1 MTANRHFFRTCLA
14 VCVGLLFSG
23 ALLGGA
29 SGQDFPYLS
38 GVTYDPAIPTTES
51 VLGYEWG
58 ERIFSPEE
66 ITLYIRRLAEV
77 SDKVE
82 LVRYGET
89 WEGRPLHYLIVS
101 SPENLA
107 RRDAIRQANHAL
119 AAGEAAPETAETL
132 PATVWLIY
140 GIHGNEISS
149 PNAALLVAYHLAAAQ
164 GNPLVDQILE
174 NCLVLIDPLQ
184 NPDGRSRFV
193 HYYEQ
198 TRGRWPDPDPQAA
211 EHNET
216 WPGGRT
222 NHYLFD
228 MNRDWFALTQPETR
242 GKVKVYLE
250 WYPQVVVDLH
260 EMGGESTYYF
270 APPARPVNPLLTETQ
285 RAWWI
290 RFGKNNARWFD
301 QAGIP
306 YFTREIFDAFYPGY
320 GEGWPMF
327 HGSIGMTYEQASAR
341 GLIYRRRD
349 GTLLPFNETVRH
361 HFLSSLATLET
372 ASSGRA
378 DLLDLY
384 REPRRRHREEGVPG
398 APAVYLLPPEAHADR
413 TRMLIQNLL
422 DQGIQVEVTTAP
434 FAASGAVSHL
444 TGTAEN
450 REFPAGTFVVRV
462 RQPAGALVDAL
473 LSRHVKLE
481 EEFLAEQERLRAK
494 RKRDEFYDITAW
506 SQPLLY
512 DVACYSLPEEPEAN
526 LVPLTRDQLAVNPPA
541 PAEAAVA
548 YLVPWGPFSTVRLL
562 AALQKAEIRCYSADR
577 SFELEDGRKFPAG
590 TIIVPRNGN
599 TPELPD
605 QMRRMAAE
613 TGARVEAVDT
623 GWVAE
628 GINLGSNLVRYLPP
642 PRIAMAYGEPTAP
655 SSVGAL
661 RYILEQVFECPVT
674 LLHADNLGRARL
686 QDYNV
691 VILPSAWGG
700 SGDYARTLG
709 PRGAERLRN
718 WVQEGGTLV
727 AIGAAA
733 AWLTEEKVNLLA
745 SKLVKLKHRAER
757 ASKEPESRE
766 KGSEEPE
773 EEVRTSAHES
783 PPEALLLPE
792 EEEPPAVPG
801 AMLRGL
807 LDTEHWL
814 AFGFDRE
821 VPVLVTSNRIFE
833 PLKLNEGTNVGRYAP
848 AERLLLSGYLWKEL
862 PGRLAHHAFLMHQS
876 LGRGNVVAFAEDP
889 GFRAYLV
896 GHQLFLANA
905 VFLGPGH

>member
-1 MTANRHFFRTCLA
+1 MTPNHSLSRSGLFVLA
-14 VCVGLLFSG
+14 ILLVSG
-23 ALLGGA
+23 TFLAAQSGG
-29 SGQDFPYLS
+29 DFEYLP
-38 GVTYDPAIPTTES
+38 GVSYDPAIPTTES
-51 VLGYEWG
+51 VLGHEWG
-58 ERIFSPEE
+58 ERVFSPEE
-66 ITLYIRRLAEV
+66 ITLYLQRLAEA

-101 SPENLA
+101 SPDNLA
-107 RRDAIRQANHAL
+107 RRTAIQQANRAL
-119 AAGEAAPETAETL
+119 AAGEEASGSTEEL

-164 GNPLVDQILE
+164 GNPLVDQILQ

-193 HYYEQ
+193 HYFEQ

-242 GKVKVYLE
+242 GRVKVYLE

-270 APPARPVNPLLTETQ
+270 APPARPVNPLLTEAQ

-301 QAGIP
+301 RAGIP
-306 YFTREIFDAFYPGY
+306 YFTREVFDAFYPGY

-327 HGSIGMTYEQASAR
+327 QGSIGMTYEQASAR
-341 GLIYRRRD
+341 GLVYRRRD
-349 GTLLPFNETVRH
+349 GTLLPFSETVRH

-372 ASSGRA
+372 ASSDRS
-378 DLLDLY
+378 DLLRLY
-384 REPRRRHREEGVPG
+384 REIRRRNREQGVPG
-398 APAVYLLPPEAHADR
+398 APAAYVLPPDSHGER
-413 TRMLIQNLL
+413 TRMLVRNLL
-422 DQGIQVEVTTAP
+422 DQGIEVDVATAP
-434 FAASGAVSHL
+434 FKVTGAVSHL
-444 TGTAEN
+444 TGAPED
-450 REFPAGTFVVRV
+450 REFPAGSYVVRL
-462 RQPAGALVDAL
+462 RQPAATLVDAL
-473 LSRHVKLE
+473 LSRHVTLE
-481 EEFLAEQERLRAK
+481 EEFLAEQERLRGK
-494 RKRDEFYDITAW
+494 RKPDEFYDVTAW
-506 SQPLLY
+506 SLPLLY
-512 DVACYSLPEEPEAN
+512 NVACYSVPREPAAN
-526 LVPLTRDQLAVNPPA
+526 LS
-541 PAEAAVA
+541 AAVA
-548 YLVPWGPFSTVRLL
+548 EQLQFHSPATGEAGVAYLIPWGSFSTVRLL
-562 AALQKAEIRCYSADR
+562 AALQRAEIRCYSADR
-577 SFELEDGRKFPAG
+577 AFELEDGRKFPAG

-599 TPELPD
+599 TEELPERI
-605 QMRRMAAE
+605 RRMAAE
-613 TGARVEAVDT
+613 AGARVEAVDS

-628 GINLGSNLVRYLPP
+628 GINLGSNRVQYLPP
-642 PRIAMAYGEPTAP
+642 PRIAMAYGEPTAS

-661 RYILEQVFECPVT
+661 RYILEQVFEYPVT
-674 LLHADNLGRARL
+674 LIHADSLARARL

-691 VILPSAWGG
+691 IILPGAWGRG
-700 SGDYARTLG
+700 GGYSAVLG
-709 PRGAERLRN
+709 ARGAERLKT

-733 AWLTEEKVNLLA
+733 AWLTDEKVGLLA
-745 SKLVKLKHRAER
+745 SRLVKLEHRTRKSNKQPAAQEAETEKPAGGEA
-757 ASKEPESRE
+757 ASSEAAPES
-766 KGSEEPE
+766 
-773 EEVRTSAHES
+773 A
-783 PPEALLLPE
+783 LLPE

-801 AMLRGL
+801 AILRGL

-814 AFGFDRE
+814 AFGFDPE
-821 VPVLVTSNRIFE
+821 VPVLATSNRIFE
-833 PLKLNEGTNVGRYAP
+833 PLKLNEGANVGRYA
-848 AERLLLSGYLWKEL
+848 AADRILLSGYLWKEL
-862 PGRLAHHAFLMHQS
+862 PERLAHQAFLMHQS
-876 LGRGNVVAFAEDP
+876 LGRGHVVAFAEDP